1 MRTKM
6 PRYMATLSF
15 GTVVALLLVG
25 LAIGIGGG
33 MLGIGG
39 GVLVIPAL
47 VVLFKQPHQTAVGTS
62 LAMLLPPIGVFAFL
76 EYYRRGNAN
85 VPMAVW
91 LAIGFAIGAYVGG
104 RLVNTGMIPT
114 SALRLLFAFFL
125 LYIAANII
133 FQSDARVWAV
143 IKTAVLVVGAGV
155 TYVALKAVGKRMEK
169 RLSPRETFAT
179 ALRQPLRPD
188 YEI

>member
-1 MRTKM
+1 
-6 PRYMATLSF
+6 MAISF
-15 GTVVALLLVG
+15 GTVLALLFVG
-25 LAIGIGGG
+25 LAIGIAGG

-47 VVLFKQPHQTAVGTS
+47 VVLFHLPHETAVGTS

-76 EYYRRGNAN
+76 EYHRHGNVN
-85 VPMAVW
+85 VPMAAC
-91 LAIGFAIGAYVGG
+91 LACGFAVGAYFGG
-104 RLVNTGMIPT
+104 RWVNSGAIPRDM
-114 SALRLLFAFFL
+114 LRLLFAFFL
-125 LYIAANII
+125 LYLAATII

-143 IKTAVLVVGAGV
+143 IKTAAMMLGAAASYVVLRAIGR
-155 TYVALKAVGKRMEK
+155 RMEK
-169 RLSPRETFAT
+169 RLSPRETFAS

>member
-1 MRTKM
+1 
-6 PRYMATLSF
+6 MATISF
-15 GTVVALLLVG
+15 GTGAALLLVG
-25 LAIGIGGG
+25 LFIGMVGG

-47 VVLFKQPHQTAVGTS
+47 VILFKVDHETAVGTS

-76 EYYRRGNAN
+76 EYYRAGNVN
-85 VPMAVW
+85 LPMAML
-91 LAIGFAIGAYVGG
+91 LAAGFGIGAYFGG
-104 RLVNTGMIPT
+104 RWVNSGVVPTG
-114 SALRLLFAFFL
+114 ALRLLFALFL
-125 LYIAANII
+125 LYVAGSII

-143 IKTAVLVVGAGV
+143 IKTAGVMLVMGA
-155 TYVALKAVGKRMEK
+155 TYLLLRALGRRMEK
-169 RLSPRETFAT
+169 RLSPRETFVS